1 MTTELTKQQIAALL
15 ETLQEQYQLIRTKEG
30 KIPQIELDILLSN
43 TRNLYE
49 ALLQLNKINGS
60 ETVIQKQELIIDEMK
75 PEDLKIPEVQITEP
89 EKEEIIAEIE
99 SRHDEIKTVPE
110 IVEEIKVEEVQE
122 KISAPVDQKIMEE
135 RTIAIN
141 KTAKP
146 VSKSGNLFEEATVV
160 ANKFEG
166 KQTVHDKITKSKED
180 KSWNEKLQSQP
191 VVDLKK
197 SIGINEKF
205 KFVNELFDGHLQDYN
220 ENIDFLNNCKSVE
233 EAQNFIEQSLI
244 PKFNWKKDSGVYQSL
259 MSLIQRKFN
268 S

>member
-1 MTTELTKQQIAALL
+1 MSTELTKQQIASLL
-15 ETLQEQYQLIRTKEG
+15 ETLQEQYLLIKNAER
-30 KIPQIELDILLSN
+30 KIPQIELDILLNN

-49 ALLQLNKINGS
+49 ALLQLNKINNV
-60 ETVIQKQELIIDEMK
+60 ETAIQKPEIVAEEKK
-75 PEDLKIPEVQITEP
+75 PEVLKVPEVQVTEP
-89 EKEEIIAEIE
+89 EKAEIIAEME
-99 SRHDEIKTVPE
+99 SRHDEVKTAPE
-110 IVEEIKVEEVQE
+110 MIEEIKIEEVQE

-141 KTAKP
+141 KTSKP

-180 KSWNEKLQSQP
+180 KSWHEKLKSQP
-191 VVDLKK
+191 VTDLKK

-220 ENIDFLNNCKSVE
+220 EGIDFLNNCKTNE
-233 EAQNFIEQSLI
+233 EAQNFIDQSLA
-244 PKFNWKKDSGVYQSL
+244 PKFNWKKDSGVYHSL
-259 MSLIQRKFN
+259 ITLIQRKFN
-268 S
+268 